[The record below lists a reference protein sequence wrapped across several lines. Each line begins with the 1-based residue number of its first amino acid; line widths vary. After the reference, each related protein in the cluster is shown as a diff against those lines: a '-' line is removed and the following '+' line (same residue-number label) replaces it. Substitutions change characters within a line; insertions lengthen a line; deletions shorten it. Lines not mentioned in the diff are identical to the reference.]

1 MGVWEGHTWQ
11 QLRMEDEE
19 RIVDFNRH
27 LDRWQVPGGETAQQV
42 LDRFIPALTKI
53 ARENDGK
60 TVAVFSHGAAL
71 RMVLGTLEGRPLSEL
86 GSTPH
91 GDNTAIS
98 LVEYDEDGFTVLYR
112 DDNHHL
118 IDANLSTFAKQK
130 WWKDERMLESDMYYL
145 PMTDAQRKELGI
157 GPEGEAIA
165 VLHGGELAGG
175 VQLLPQK
182 EPGVGWIGWYG
193 LLPTW
198 RGLNRGIG
206 PLGQAVQYYREK
218 GAQHIRLH
226 CQDAETESF
235 FRHYGFEKT
244 PQGDM
249 DLYIGYGEK
258 A

>member
-1 MGVWEGHTWQ
+1 MELAFEQ
-11 QLRMEDEE
+11 KQASCLRRTAHLALAQEQTQELIIPDSMPDASRTLICYAQPELQSKTSRAGSLLVTGNLRTSCLYTDE
-19 RIVDFNRH
+19 
-27 LDRWQVPGGETAQQV
+27 
-42 LDRFIPALTKI
+42 
-53 ARENDGK
+53 
-60 TVAVFSHGAAL
+60 
-71 RMVLGTLEGRPLSEL
+71 
-86 GSTPH
+86 
-91 GDNTAIS
+91 
-98 LVEYDEDGFTVLYR
+98 
-112 DDNHHL
+112 
-118 IDANLSTFAKQK
+118 
-130 WWKDERMLESDMYYL
+130 
-145 PMTDAQRKELGI
+145 
-157 GPEGEAIA
+157 
-165 VLHGGELAGG
+165 AGG

-249 DLYIGYGEK
+249 DIYIGYGEK

>member
-1 MGVWEGHTWQ
+1 MGVWEGQTWQ

-27 LDRWQVPGGETAQQV
+27 LDRWQVPDGETAQQV

-53 ARENDGK
+53 AQENDGK

-71 RMVLGTLEGRPLSEL
+71 RIVLGTLEGRPLSEL

-98 LVEYDEDGFTVLYR
+98 LLEYDEDGFTVLYR

-118 IDANLSTFAKQK
+118 IDAHLSTFAKQK

-145 PMTDAQRKELGI
+145 PMTDKEREELGI
-157 GPEGEAIA
+157 SPEGEAIA
-165 VLHGGELAGG
+165 VLHGDELAGG
-175 VQLLPQK
+175 LQLLPWE
-182 EPGVGWIGWYG
+182 EPGVGWIGYYG
-193 LLPTW
+193 LLPQW
-198 RGLNRGIG
+198 RGLGRGIA
-206 PLGQAVQYYREK
+206 PLGQAVQYYRAR
-218 GAQHIRLH
+218 GVDRIRLR
-226 CQDAETESF
+226 CPDEKTEGF

-244 PQGDM
+244 PEGDM
-249 DLYIGYGEK
+249 ELYIGYGED

>member
-1 MGVWEGHTWQ
+1 M
-11 QLRMEDEE
+11 
-19 RIVDFNRH
+19 
-27 LDRWQVPGGETAQQV
+27 
-42 LDRFIPALTKI
+42 
-53 ARENDGK
+53 
-60 TVAVFSHGAAL
+60 
-71 RMVLGTLEGRPLSEL
+71 
-86 GSTPH
+86 
-91 GDNTAIS
+91 
-98 LVEYDEDGFTVLYR
+98 EYDEDGFTVLYR

-118 IDANLSTFAKQK
+118 IDVNLSTFAKQR

-226 CQDAETESF
+226 CQHTETESF